1 VHKTEL
7 VTAPAVELLTVSE
20 AKAHLRFTGSSKD
33 AEITRMI
40 KAFRTSIERYLHR
53 ALITQTWKVYYD
65 CWHNEMKIPFGNLQL
80 VTGQSTPTVIEK
92 RPLIKYRDDAGTLT
106 ELTESTYYWVVKSTD
121 PACIVRKY
129 DVTYPELQSGR
140 PDAIEITFQCGY
152 GSAATDVPEDI
163 IHALKVMLTDY
174 FEHPGSIVI
183 GDRVNRIPDHITAL
197 IHNYKLYEF

>member
-20 AKAHLRFTGSSKD
+20 AKAHLRFTSSSKD

-40 KAFRTSIERYLHR
+40 KAFRVNIERYLHR

-65 CWHNEMKIPFGNLQL
+65 RWCNEMRIPFGNLQL
-80 VTGQSTPTVIEK
+80 VTGSVDPVVEK
-92 RPLIKYRDDAGTLT
+92 RPLIKYRDLDGTLT
-106 ELTESTYYWVVKSTD
+106 ELDEDDHYWVVKSTD

-129 DVTYPELQSGR
+129 DATFPELQYGR
-140 PDAIEITFQCGY
+140 PDAIEITFKCGY
-152 GSAATDVPEDI
+152 GDAATAVPEDI

-183 GDRVNRIPDHITAL
+183 GDRVNKIPDHITAL

>member
-1 VHKTEL
+1 
-7 VTAPAVELLTVSE
+7 VSE

-65 CWHNEMKIPFGNLQL
+65 CWQNEMKIPFGSLQL
-80 VTGQSTPTVIEK
+80 VSVVVDPPTEK
-92 RPLIKYRDDAGTLT
+92 RPLIKYRDTDGVLT
-106 ELTESTYYWVVKSTD
+106 ELDESVYYWVVKSTD

-129 DVTYPELQSGR
+129 DVTYPELQYGR
-140 PDAIEITFQCGY
+140 PDAIEITFKCGY
-152 GSAATDVPEDI
+152 GDTAANVPEDI

-174 FEHPGSIVI
+174 FEHPGSVVV
-183 GDRVNRIPDHITAL
+183 GDRVNKIPDHITGL